1 MRKACGAAATLLRTA
16 ALSLG
21 AELIDSLTASSSAC
35 LSEGSRLRSF
45 ARSAGKDSE
54 WLLALIPRRAAA
66 FLRSELEPRKLL
78 HAGVN
83 YTEKEF
89 LTRT

>member
-45 ARSAGKDSE
+45 ASSAGKDSE
-54 WLLALIPRRAAA
+54 WLLALIPDPLLRPLSQSATAASSN
-66 FLRSELEPRKLL
+66 LELM

-83 YTEKEF
+83 YS
-89 LTRT
+89 

>member
-35 LSEGSRLRSF
+35 LSEGSRLRSL
-45 ARSAGKDSE
+45 ATSAGKDSE
-54 WLLALIPRRAAA
+54 WLLALIPTPR
-66 FLRSELEPRKLL
+66 LRPLSQSATASSNLELV

-83 YTEKEF
+83 CS
-89 LTRT
+89 